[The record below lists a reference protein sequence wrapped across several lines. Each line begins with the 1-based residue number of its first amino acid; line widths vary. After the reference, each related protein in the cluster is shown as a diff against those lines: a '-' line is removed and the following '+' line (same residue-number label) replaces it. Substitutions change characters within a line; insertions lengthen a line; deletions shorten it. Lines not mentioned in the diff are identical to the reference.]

1 MDLAPSPPRQF
12 SLLVMVLREVNAV
25 DPQPARHADR
35 RRLRAERQAVAE
47 LSMADRVRNRE
58 IGFIFPSFNLIVDL
72 TAYEN
77 VELPLTYCSLLPA
90 ERKDNA

>member
-1 MDLAPSPPRQF
+1 
-12 SLLVMVLREVNAV
+12 
-25 DPQPARHADR
+25 
-35 RRLRAERQAVAE
+35 
-47 LSMADRVRNRE
+47 MADRVRNRE

-77 VELPLTYCSLLPA
+77 VELPLTYCSLRPA